1 MIFNRKIDE
10 TAAVRKKKISLHFS
24 GGRFH
29 FPRNSSQ
36 RCCCYSPSWISSVAS
51 SWEGGGN
58 FHQSE
63 HVQGAAGHSKLFV
76 NWYNAENE
84 RERAADSVF
93 ERHLTSETR
102 TFVKLWQNFKKW
114 KKSGI
119 IVTIYIETSQ
129 VTVNPVLLLLSF
141 KMLQNIHSFLDICS
155 GKKVKDGKYF
165 EEVND
170 KAAKERSKHQ
180 STESIVFEKF

>member
-1 MIFNRKIDE
+1 MQKTTHTPKYWPKKVSSYLTFRWNRCKLSCPDILVMIFNRKIDE

-63 HVQGAAGHSKLFV
+63 HVQGAARHSKLCHMRKRTY
-76 NWYNAENE
+76 WLIEGAAEKY
-84 RERAADSVF
+84 ATQS
-93 ERHLTSETR
+93 
-102 TFVKLWQNFKKW
+102 
-114 KKSGI
+114 
-119 IVTIYIETSQ
+119 
-129 VTVNPVLLLLSF
+129 
-141 KMLQNIHSFLDICS
+141 
-155 GKKVKDGKYF
+155 DGKI
-165 EEVND
+165 
-170 KAAKERSKHQ
+170 R
-180 STESIVFEKF
+180 KFD